1 MQKEKNGLHLSSLGA
16 IGLSVTLVFAA
27 LPAAQAQSVAVG
39 TYIEPANASSDPSHP
54 PSIERR
60 SLDETVAAKLP
71 VGSVL
76 YAGDRV
82 YIRWMEAKLRFC
94 PKGDQT
100 YGSSD
105 KDETQIIVPECPYT
119 KNRDLPAPGATNLY
133 LHASLSPIPFD
144 RALREVNSLTGTL
157 VGYPETSAPKKHR
170 LYLVHHGDDLSNI
183 AALFGVPM
191 DSLWMQN
198 NGGFDLAIIP
208 GNVLKI
214 PLVAGKL
221 NWPIVGTLNPDF
233 KDALEFE
240 NVSGAAVYA
249 TGIGIVTVNKEAKN
263 RSTVEI
269 DHQNGFVSIFQGLT
283 NVQKHTGD
291 MVDADDLLGKVADK
305 EFGFQ
310 VLEGGQ
316 KINPFEVLPLSTD
329 TPK

>member
-1 MQKEKNGLHLSSLGA
+1 MQMERNGLHLTSRGV
-16 IGLSVTLVFAA
+16 GLSLTLVFAA
-27 LPAAQAQSVAVG
+27 SPAVQAQSVAVG
-39 TYIEPANASSDPSHP
+39 TYIEPANTSADPSHP

-100 YGSSD
+100 YGRSD
-105 KDETQIIVPECPYT
+105 KDETQIVVPECPYT
-119 KNRDLPAPGATNLY
+119 KNRDLPAPGTTNLY
-133 LHASLSPIPFD
+133 LHASLPPIPFD
-144 RALREVNSLTGTL
+144 RALKEANSLTGTF
-157 VGYPETSAPKKHR
+157 VGYPETSEPKKHR
-170 LYLVHHGDDLSNI
+170 LYLVHDADDLSNI
-183 AALFGVPM
+183 AALYGVTM

-198 NGGFDLAIIP
+198 SGGFDLSIIP

-214 PLVAGKL
+214 PLVAEKL
-221 NWPIVGTLNPDF
+221 NWPLVGTLNPDL
-233 KDALEFE
+233 KDGLEFK
-240 NVSGAAVYA
+240 NVGGAAVYA
-249 TGIGIVTVNKEAKN
+249 TGIGIVTVKKEADDH
-263 RSTVEI
+263 STVEI
-269 DHQNGFVSIFQGLT
+269 NHQNGFVSVLQGLT
-283 NVQKHTGD
+283 DVQKQTGD

-305 EFGFQ
+305 QFGFQ

-329 TPK
+329 APK